1 MTTPLKA
8 RDILTMSED
17 DLWSVHDNT
26 QYITLVFDDGSLVKT
41 TGRRTI
47 FCYYLWDVHRQYD
60 VALLP
65 THHMGNE
72 WLTGKTHLNILGEV
86 YKTWFQAYRNTD
98 VALQRED
105 VWRMMYEMTN
115 RLYNAIITRLGA
127 YVATLSITDFVEVIS
142 NTEVTEAN
150 RKMQP
155 NQGSI
160 DETYDKII
168 GTLKTSDELKANNI
182 ARAVRC
188 SLVDNKQVL
197 QCVSARG
204 YVTDVDSRIFKQP
217 IAVGFAKGMRSFY
230 DSLIESRSASKAL
243 MFAKNPLQDC
253 EYFNR
258 KMQLVAQVV
267 DILAPGDCGS
277 TAYMH
282 WRVEPSELERMEG
295 MHYVDNGELKT
306 IQKGDLH
313 LEGQTLMLRTPFGC
327 AHPDRQTVCETC
339 FGETAYSIPFNTS
352 LGHVSS
358 TAIGEKISQ
367 LVLSTKHVDGSSEVD
382 DIYLGEIYSKY
393 LIAGSGESVL
403 RLNPELKGQRIRL
416 TVSADE
422 AKGLPQ
428 VEKLPNL
435 EDANIYRITE
445 LREVLFQIGDPEDET
460 TLKEIAVPTSM
471 GSRYG
476 SFTAEALQYIV
487 QSGFTVNDRGDYVV
501 DLMDW
506 DIRTALFQLPLKH
519 QNMLDYQN
527 QVEKVLFSRDKTD
540 GMKTFS
546 DPVMAI
552 KSLFALI
559 SSRLTINLSHVL
571 VMAYSVA
578 ARDPDH
584 YDYTL
589 PRNGEAFKFVSMDDL
604 VAGRSLSASMAY
616 QRQDDVIRKI
626 YTYTHT
632 DRLRHSMDSLLM
644 G

>member
-1 MTTPLKA
+1 MAKSFNA
-8 RDILTMSED
+8 RDILALSED
-17 DLWSVHDNT
+17 ALWKKHDST
-26 QYITLVFDDGSLVKT
+26 DPMLLSFDDGTVVET

-47 FCYYLWDVHRQYD
+47 FCYYLWDIHRKYD
-60 VALLP
+60 IPLLP
-65 THHMGNE
+65 VHHMGNE
-72 WLTGKTHLNILGEV
+72 WLTGKTHLTILGEV
-86 YKTWFQAYRNTD
+86 YRTWFQTFRATK
-98 VALQRED
+98 VALEREM
-105 VWRMMYEMTN
+105 VWTTMYEMTN
-115 RLYNAIITRLGA
+115 RLYNVITSRLGA
-127 YVATLSITDFVEVIS
+127 YVATLSIADFMEVLKHKEVEQ
-142 NTEVTEAN
+142 AN
-150 RKMQP
+150 SDMLP
-155 NQGSI
+155 NQSSI
-160 DETYDKII
+160 DETYDKIVK
-168 GTLKTSDELKANNI
+168 TLRTTPDLKSNAI

-217 IAVGFAKGMRSFY
+217 ITVGFAKGMRSFY

-258 KMQLVAQVV
+258 KMQLVAQVI
-267 DILAPGDCGS
+267 DTLAPGDCGT
-277 TAYMH
+277 TAYMP
-282 WRVEPSELERMEG
+282 WRVESFELDRMEG
-295 MHYVDNGELKT
+295 VYYVDNGELKT

-339 FGETAYSIPFNTS
+339 FGETAFSIPFNTA

-382 DIYLGEIYSKY
+382 DIDLGEIYSHY
-393 LIAGSGESVL
+393 LVAGSGESVL
-403 RLNPELKGQRIRL
+403 RLNPSLKGERIRL

-435 EDANIYRITE
+435 EDANIFRITE
-445 LREVLFQIGDPEDET
+445 MKKVTFHIGDPNDET
-460 TLKEIAVPTSM
+460 NLKEISVPVSM

-476 SFTAEALQYIV
+476 SFTQQALQYIAHT
-487 QSGFTVNDRGDYVV
+487 GFSVNDRGDYVV
-501 DLMDW
+501 DLAEW
-506 DIRTALFQLPLKH
+506 DVRSALFQLPLKH

-527 QVEKVLFSRDKTD
+527 QVEKVLFSRDKAD
-540 GMKTFS
+540 GMKS
-546 DPVMAI
+546 YNDPVEAI
-552 KSLFALI
+552 KALFALI
-559 SSRLTINLSHVL
+559 GSRLRINLSHVL
-571 VMAYSVA
+571 VMAYAVA

-632 DRLRHSMDSLLM
+632 DRLRHPMDPMLM